1 MSQKQGG
8 RHPFFGQNLKHFSNH
23 GLNSF
28 IHFSI
33 LETLQFSSIWWDLKP
48 VAIVGPAGSH
58 TGNFPVQYSAH
69 SLRGGDMGV
78 LDLDD
83 QNRFDRNWRWYG
95 GISKVTVVMMWTSI
109 LRGHWLCEDADKSY
123 VIDDLVGVNKEQD
136 LLITVYNG
144 FGDLLNW

>member
-1 MSQKQGG
+1 M
-8 RHPFFGQNLKHFSNH
+8 
-23 GLNSF
+23 
-28 IHFSI
+28 
-33 LETLQFSSIWWDLKP
+33 EALQFSSIWWDLKP

-83 QNRFDRNWRWYG
+83 QNRVDRNWQWYG
-95 GISKVTVVMMWTSI
+95 DSYDDVDINPHWGF
-109 LRGHWLCEDADKSY
+109 LRGHWLCEDANKSY
-123 VIDDLVGVNKEQD
+123 VIDDLVGVNKDQD